1 MKLLR
6 TSLALTLAVGTL
18 VSLPLRPGHALAA
31 APRVAG
37 SGGQSP
43 TATTATFLRTTSP
56 VSMTATS
63 ASARASTQSSGNV
76 AATELGPQ
84 KPEGDRPFNPNASP
98 PSGLSIPS
106 VTGSAFVTPASAAS
120 RVAPNAATTILVN
133 GFDGL
138 SHLDQRTADGGNQFS
153 LEPPDQALCVG
164 GGFVLEGVNDA
175 LRVYNKGGTPASGVT
190 SLNQFFTG
198 TSAFIRSKP
207 RVFGPSIGDP
217 RCFYDSAT
225 ERFFVSVYEQT
236 INPATDGGF
245 GTLPTNLLVAVSQ
258 TSDPRGAYNVYQI
271 NTTNDGGNCNAGR
284 PCFPDYPQ
292 IGADANGF
300 YINSN
305 AFFFGNTVDVTQ
317 TFEGA
322 QFYAFPKTLL
332 EAPVGAAV
340 RGAHFAINPM
350 QEDGFTIQPAQ
361 PAPGEAGD
369 TSNGGTMYYL
379 SSLDPNSI
387 AQAGIDNRLAIW
399 ALSNTSAL
407 TTNPLNTSLKDTVF
421 TSQTYATP
429 RAQSQQLDDGVR
441 PLGNG
446 LYDPTGASTGISP
459 TVQPTPVLS
468 TGDDRVQQVT
478 YAAGMLWA
486 GLNTAVTVQQGSA
499 TSNQTGVAYFILSP
513 SAPGGTPAAT
523 VVNQGLLGF
532 LGIDAFYPSIGVNS
546 ATGAGVMTF
555 ARSGATVY
563 PSPAYIPIDASG
575 LASTATVPVEGNSSD
590 DGFSGY
596 TPYSQTNPPSGR
608 WGDYSQAA
616 TDSNGSV
623 WLAQEYIAATPCDP
637 RANNKA
643 GSPGCAQR
651 TVLANWGTRITNVT
665 PITNLPPPG
674 GAPTPELGSGEL
686 LSTGLL
692 VLGGL
697 VLVRR
702 RRARRATPEQDDPTA

>member
-6 TSLALTLAVGTL
+6 TSLALTLAVGAMA
-18 VSLPLRPGHALAA
+18 SLPLQSGHALAA
-31 APRVAG
+31 APRVAVSV

-43 TATTATFLRTTSP
+43 SLTTATFLRTTSP

-63 ASARASTQSSGNV
+63 ASARASTQRSTGAV
-76 AATELGPQ
+76 ARELGPQ
-84 KPEGDRPFNPNASP
+84 KPEGDRPVNPNASP
-98 PSGLSIPS
+98 PSGLSVPS
-106 VTGSAFVTPASAAS
+106 VTGSAFATSASSAS

-138 SHLDQRTADGGNQFS
+138 SHRDQRFADNGNQFS

-164 GGFVLEGVNDA
+164 GGFVLESVNDA
-175 LRVYNKGGTPASGVT
+175 LRVYNRGGTPASGVT

-198 TSAFIRSKP
+198 TSEIIRGKP
-207 RVFGPSIGDP
+207 SVFGPSVGDP

-305 AFFFGNTVDVTQ
+305 AFFFGNTTDITQ

-322 QFYAFPKTLL
+322 QLYAFPKTLL

-340 RGAHFAINPM
+340 PGAHFAINPL

-369 TSNGGTMYYL
+369 ASNGGTMYYL
-379 SSLDPNSI
+379 SSLDPNQTAAS
-387 AQAGIDNRLAIW
+387 GIDNRLAIW

-421 TSQTYATP
+421 TGQTYATP
-429 RAQSQQLDDGVR
+429 TMGSQQRNDGIR
-441 PLGNG
+441 PLGTG
-446 LYDPTGASTGISP
+446 LYDPTGNSTGISP
-459 TVQPTPVLS
+459 TVQRTPQLD

-486 GLNTAVTVQQGSA
+486 GLNTAVNVTGGGT
-499 TSNQTGVAYFILSP
+499 TSNQTGVAYFILTP
-513 SAPGGTPAAT
+513 SAPGGTPMASI
-523 VVNQGLLGF
+523 VNQGLLGF
-532 LGIDAFYPSIGVNS
+532 QGIDAFYPSIGVNS

-555 ARSGATVY
+555 AASGPTIY

-590 DGFSGY
+590 DGFTGY
-596 TPYSQTNPPSGR
+596 TPYSRSTPPTGR

-637 RANNKA
+637 RAP
-643 GSPGCAQR
+643 SPGCGQR
-651 TVLANWGTRITNVT
+651 SVFANWGTRITNVT
-665 PITNLPPPG
+665 PITNLPPGGG